1 MSNFELKL
9 VSLSLYNE
17 VSHVSNKEL
26 DEKRHKISDLV
37 NIEYPKDG
45 FKSYDYLKDGYM
57 KKIKQSIME
66 MNKVSCNILGRQ
78 FNEKDYEIDSE
89 IMEAI
94 NNEEKR
100 RNE

>member
-26 DEKRHKISDLV
+26 NEKRREISHLV
-37 NIEYPKDG
+37 NMEYPKDC
-45 FKSYDYLKDGYM
+45 FKGLDSWKEDYMG
-57 KKIKQSIME
+57 KIKQSIME
-66 MNKVSCNILGRQ
+66 MNKVACNILHRE